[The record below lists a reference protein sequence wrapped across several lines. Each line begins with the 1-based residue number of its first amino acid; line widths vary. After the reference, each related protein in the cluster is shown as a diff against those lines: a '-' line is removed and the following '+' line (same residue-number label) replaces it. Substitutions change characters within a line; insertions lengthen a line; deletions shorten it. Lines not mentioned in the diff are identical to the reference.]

1 MASLRPPEPT
11 PSPQPGTLRDND
23 WLRALPPPG
32 SGQDLGT
39 LQLAW
44 LGDAVWELHQRLLH
58 CRQAT
63 RPVIAHRA
71 VVAAVRA
78 EAQVDV
84 LRRLEPLLLEEELDL
99 VRRGRNRAGR
109 GPRRSDA
116 ATYGQATGFETMVG
130 WLFLRNPRRLAELLD
145 HLAKT
150 DSFHPSPA
158 PHEPVI

>member
-1 MASLRPPEPT
+1 LASSTPPEAASADPSGTPT
-11 PSPQPGTLRDND
+11 SGVWLPVEPPLPSV
-23 WLRALPPPG
+23 A
-32 SGQDLGT
+32 DLGP

-63 RPVIAHRA
+63 RTASAHQA

-78 EAQVDV
+78 EAQVAA
-84 LRRLEPLLLEEELDL
+84 LQRLEPLLEEQERDL

-109 GPRRSDA
+109 GPRRSEA
-116 ATYGQATGFETMVG
+116 AIYGQATGFETMVG

-150 DSFHPSPA
+150 DPPNPSPRT
-158 PHEPVI
+158 P

>member
-1 MASLRPPEPT
+1 MPN
-11 PSPQPGTLRDND
+11 GD
-23 WLRALPPPG
+23 
-32 SGQDLGT
+32 DLGP

-63 RPVIAHRA
+63 RTASAHRA

-78 EAQVDV
+78 EAQVEA
-84 LRRLEPLLLEEELDL
+84 LQRLDPLLMEQERDL

-109 GPRRSDA
+109 GPRRSEA
-116 ATYGQATGFETMVG
+116 AIYGQATGFETMLG

-150 DSFHPSPA
+150 DPSNPSPRT
-158 PHEPVI
+158 P

>member
-1 MASLRPPEPT
+1 VWLPVEP
-11 PSPQPGTLRDND
+11 PSPNG
-23 WLRALPPPG
+23 A
-32 SGQDLGT
+32 DLGP

-63 RPVIAHRA
+63 RTSSAHQA

-78 EAQVDV
+78 EAQVAA
-84 LRRLEPLLLEEELDL
+84 LQLLEPLLEEQERDL

-109 GPRRSDA
+109 GPRRSEA

-150 DSFHPSPA
+150 DPPNPSPRT
-158 PHEPVI
+158 P